1 MPKASTRT
9 TIGHHDKIDL
19 PEMKLVNIDA
29 KIDTGADGSSIH
41 CHHIE
46 IVKRKGKKQLHF
58 ILLDPT
64 HPDYN
69 NRSFYFEK
77 FRQRSIKNS
86 FGVSEKRYIINTTVK
101 IFGQKFPT
109 EFSLSYRGNLT
120 YPILLGK
127 KFLYRKFIV
136 DVAKSNLSYR
146 RKKRKS

>member
-1 MPKASTRT
+1 MPKASERKI
-9 TIGHHDKIDL
+9 IGHHDKVDL
-19 PEMKLVNIDA
+19 PQMKLVNIDA
-29 KIDTGADGSSIH
+29 KIDTGADSSSIH

-46 IVKRKGKKQLHF
+46 IIKKKRQRILHF

-69 NRSFYFEK
+69 NRSFYFDT

-86 FGVSEKRYIINTTVK
+86 FGNSERRYLIKTPIVL
-101 IFGQKFPT
+101 FGMEFMT
-109 EFSLSYRGNLT
+109 EFSLSDRGNLT

-146 RKKRKS
+146 KKSRAL